1 MGFFG
6 NLWNGIKKVAGA
18 PFKAIASVGK
28 TIYNKVIKPVA
39 NFGSNAIK
47 SVGNFVKDSANT
59 VLHMPEKVLNTFD
72 HTVDKA
78 GDTLQGLFK
87 SPMILLMAIGGVILL
102 PTLMKR

>member
-1 MGFFG
+1 MSWKSF
-6 NLWNGIKKVAGA
+6 WNGFKKVVSA
-18 PFKAIASVGK
+18 PFKAIGSLGK

-59 VLHMPEKVLNTFD
+59 VLHMPEKVLHTVD

-78 GDTLQGLFK
+78 GETLQGLFK
-87 SPMILLMAIGGVILL
+87 SPMVLLMAIGGVILL